1 ILDALPLSLL
11 RAVFAIGLSVLIG
24 IPLGIIAARTKNS
37 LVDKSI
43 IGFSSLGMS
52 LPSYFAAILMAWIFA
67 FLLKD
72 YTGLSITGS
81 LFEYDLNG
89 KYLAPQ
95 NIILPGIT
103 LGLRPLSVVVQLTR
117 NSLDQQMK
125 QNYFRTARA
134 KGLSVN
140 QAIRRHA
147 LKNALNPVVTAISGW
162 FASMIA
168 GMVFVEYI
176 FSWKGIGFMLV
187 EALNQYDFPVVMGCI
202 LIISTIFIGIN
213 YLTDFVYTLLDPRIR
228 LSSNN
233 L

>member
-1 ILDALPLSLL
+1 
-11 RAVFAIGLSVLIG
+11 
-24 IPLGIIAARTKNS
+24 
-37 LVDKSI
+37 
-43 IGFSSLGMS
+43 LGMS